1 MAKSKKIETITIAG
15 RKFRVGSGVTE
26 EMQEAESL
34 IQNKFASLKDSPKNK
49 DRNFERD
56 ILSLLINITTEYIE
70 EKNKIKELKKEM
82 NIKIDSLINRVELL
96 L

>member
-1 MAKSKKIETITIAG
+1 MANNIENTITIAG
-15 RKFRVGSGVTE
+15 RKFRVGSGVTD
-26 EMQEAESL
+26 EMQEAEIL
-34 IQNKFASLKDSPKNK
+34 IENKFNDLKKSPKNK

-56 ILSLLINITTEYIE
+56 VISLLINITTDYIE

-82 NIKIDSLINRVELL
+82 SIKIDSLINRVELL